1 MTDGQLGQCIEV
13 LTVEMIS
20 QAKATRLAIEKVQKE
35 LDGLGWQTE
44 QHRTESG
51 NHLIQMLTSLD
62 QMNEDARPRW
72 DALHILTASINRSL
86 RTITFLLLP
95 IWLASVVYLVEA
107 LWPLAVRLYL
117 FGGRFYGQG

>member
-62 QMNEDARPRW
+62 QMSEDARPRW

-95 IWLASVVYLVEA
+95 IWLASVVYLVET

>member
-35 LDGLGWQTE
+35 LDGLGRQTE

-51 NHLIQMLTSLD
+51 NHRIQMLTSLD
-62 QMNEDARPRW
+62 QMSEDARPRW

-95 IWLASVVYLVEA
+95 IWLASVVYLVET